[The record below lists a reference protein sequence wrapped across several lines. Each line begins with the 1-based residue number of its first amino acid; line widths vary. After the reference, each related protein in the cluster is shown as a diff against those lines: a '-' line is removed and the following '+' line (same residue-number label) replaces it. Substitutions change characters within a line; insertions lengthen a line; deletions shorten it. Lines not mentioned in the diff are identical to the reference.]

1 MVDGA
6 RRLAWYRVEWRRVG
20 PGLEL
25 WGEGSRRITQR
36 VGRFTWLERNEQVRE
51 GRGGGQGDG
60 GPHHGQP
67 SGSVW
72 REVGSQWRIGADV
85 LKYRHYHQ
93 DNVSVVG
100 VDRGP
105 LR

>member
-1 MVDGA
+1 MGRA
-6 RRLAWYRVEWRRVG
+6 QQENN
-20 PGLEL
+20 PES
-25 WGEGSRRITQR
+25 GE
-36 VGRFTWLERNEQVRE
+36 FTWLERNEQV

-72 REVGSQWRIGADV
+72 KEVGSQCRIGADV
-85 LKYRHYHQ
+85 LKYQRYHHN
-93 DNVSVVG
+93 NVSVVG